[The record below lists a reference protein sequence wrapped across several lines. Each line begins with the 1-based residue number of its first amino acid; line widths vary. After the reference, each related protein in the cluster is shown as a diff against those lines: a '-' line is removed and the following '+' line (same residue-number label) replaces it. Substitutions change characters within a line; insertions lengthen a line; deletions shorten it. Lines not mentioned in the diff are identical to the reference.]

1 MTGTNAP
8 IADWVTIPDLYRD
21 PFPIYER
28 LRAEGGVHWVP
39 AVGRYLVTSYD
50 AVLETE
56 LDQQAFSANEQGS
69 LQIRAM
75 GHSMLRR
82 DDPEHY
88 IERKAWQPALRP
100 GAVKRVW
107 TEMFR
112 STADRYLDEF
122 ITKGPGADLV
132 WDFAA
137 PYAAESLRQI
147 TGLYNSTQEDLQRW
161 SQTMIDATGNYADD
175 PEVWRLGEQSYT
187 EVDEALDEML
197 RWHSANPDHS
207 LISQLLR
214 IPDYEMPIERIRAN
228 LKMTIGGGL
237 NEPRDAIGVTAWAL
251 LRDPE
256 QLAAVRADPKLW
268 HAAFDES
275 IRWVAP
281 IGMYSRQATREVELA
296 GVTLPA
302 GARLGICILSANR
315 DTAVWDSPERF
326 DLHREPKPHLA
337 FGKGVHVCLGA
348 WVARA
353 EVADVALPALFSRL
367 HGLRLS
373 SDRQVEIGGW
383 VFRGMTKL
391 PVEWERTAGQ
401 SSVVGSALG
410 GDASASTEATS
421 GTTRQG
427 DVSILGTRVGGN
439 GAAFESGSAAAS
451 PRIAIVGSGPAG
463 CFTAQAA
470 RRAFPEA
477 PIEVFDDLPTPYGLV
492 RYGVAGDHAGTK
504 AVSRQFDRLFLDDG
518 VAFRGNVKLGRD
530 VMLDELRQHYD
541 AVVLATGMHT
551 DARLSI
557 PGAELAR
564 GAGSVTRHLNTHPDE
579 AEPEPLGSVVAVI
592 GHGNVALDIARL
604 VARDSAGLEGSDID
618 DAAHRRFA
626 GAVRVVHLIG
636 RSAPVAAKFDPVMVR
651 ELASAPGVEHVV
663 HGAGDLAD
671 DGRDARVD
679 AIRALR
685 ESGEMSQSDHA
696 PARVRIEWW
705 FGATPQRIDLGDG
718 SALALSLS
726 HEGQASQLDVNDVI
740 TAVGFAA
747 NADSPVAPGS
757 HETGRVAAGLYTAGW
772 LRRGPRGTIPDQRAD
787 ARGLLQLI
795 AEDVRAGLVSS
806 HGIGLSPLPGETSF
820 AGWQR
825 IDVRE
830 RLDAAPGRSRL
841 KLPHRGDMLDTA
853 GDLGFDLQKSAYQTG
868 LSEEGTTEIPV
879 SIFFATESGGA
890 ELVAEE
896 LSRMIPQSQV
906 HDLAEVTPEQLDQDR
921 LALLVCATY
930 GDGEVPTGARPFH
943 EALAAGATRLDSLR
957 YAVFGMGD
965 RSYDRTY
972 SRGSEMIDE
981 ALARCGA
988 RRLGEF
994 GRHDAAGSIPATEA
1008 AQDWV
1013 RGILAEVSAMD
1024 AV

>member
-8 IADWVTIPDLYRD
+8 IADWVTIPELYRD

-50 AVLETE
+50 AVHETE
-56 LDQQAFSANEQGS
+56 LDQRVFSANEQGS

-112 STADRYLDEF
+112 NNADRYLDEF
-122 ITKGPGADLV
+122 IAKGPGADLV

-175 PEVWRLGEQSYT
+175 PELWRLGEQSYT

-256 QLAAVRADPKLW
+256 QLAAVRADPKLC

-281 IGMYSRQATREVELA
+281 IGMYSRQVTREVELA

-315 DTAVWDSPERF
+315 DAAVWDSPERF

-353 EVADVALPALFSRL
+353 EVADVALPALLSRL

-373 SDRQVEIGGW
+373 SDRQAEIGGW

-391 PVEWERTAGQ
+391 PVEWDRSSGRATDAESAPSSTARTRN
-401 SSVVGSALG
+401 
-410 GDASASTEATS
+410 ASAA
-421 GTTRQG
+421 RVNFG
-427 DVSILGTRVGGN
+427 DG
-439 GAAFESGSAAAS
+439 GAAFEPGSAAAV

-477 PIEVFDDLPTPYGLV
+477 PIEVFDDLPTPYGLL

-504 AVSRQFDRLFLDDG
+504 AVSRQFDRLFLDEG
-518 VAFRGNVKLGRD
+518 VAFRGNAKLGRD
-530 VMLDELRQHYD
+530 VTLDELRQHYD
-541 AVVLATGMHT
+541 AVVLATGMRE
-551 DARLSI
+551 DALLSI

-579 AEPEPLGSVVAVI
+579 AAPQPLGPVVAVI

-604 VARDSAGLEGSDID
+604 VTRDSAGLEGSDID
-618 DAAHRRFA
+618 DTAHRRLV

-636 RSAPVAAKFDPVMVR
+636 RSAPAAAKFDPVMVR
-651 ELASAPGVEHVV
+651 ELAGAPGVEHVV
-663 HGAGDLAD
+663 HGAGELAD
-671 DGRDARVD
+671 DGRDARID
-679 AIRALR
+679 AVRALR
-685 ESGEMSQSDHA
+685 ESGEMSLSDHA

-705 FGATPQRIDLGDG
+705 FGATPERIELGEEG
-718 SALALSLS
+718 ALALSLS
-726 HEGQASQLDVNDVI
+726 REGQAFQLEVGDII

-747 NADSPVAPGS
+747 NEDSPVVPGE
-757 HETGRVAAGLYTAGW
+757 HETGRVSAGLYTAGW

-787 ARGLLQLI
+787 ARGLMQLL
-795 AEDVRAGLVSS
+795 AADVRAGLVSS
-806 HGIGLSPLPGETSF
+806 GGMGLLPLPREVSF
-820 AGWQR
+820 TGWQR

-841 KLPHRGDMLDTA
+841 KLPRREDMLETA
-853 GDLGFDLQKSAYQTG
+853 GDPGFDLQESAGPAG
-868 LSEEGTTEIPV
+868 LPAEGTAETPV

-896 LSRMIPQSQV
+896 LSRMIPQSRV

-943 EALAAGATRLDSLR
+943 EALAAGGTRLDRLR

-972 SRGSEMIDE
+972 SRGSELIDE
-981 ALARCGA
+981 ALAGCGA
-988 RRLGEF
+988 HRVGEF
-994 GRHDAAGSIPATEA
+994 GRHDAAGPIPATEA
-1008 AQDWV
+1008 AHDWV
-1013 RGILAEVSAMD
+1013 RGVLAEASERVAAGRHSG
-1024 AV
+1024 